1 MEPRPAV
8 AVGRLASGGAWVG
21 FAPAEDG
28 YRLAFGDEA
37 GELPPVV
44 TDPATLRADLLNVAL
59 AYFGDAA
66 EPAPDELQATH
77 GDVADLVRWL
87 AATAGDEAPPALRM
101 AVDAIDDG
109 LAADAVMLL
118 LEAASAAIGTGRE
131 GEQAD
136 PIDLLADRLRALGG

>member
-21 FAPAEDG
+21 VAPAQDG
-28 YRLAFGDEA
+28 YRLAFGDDA
-37 GELPPVV
+37 GELPLRAADS
-44 TDPATLRADLLNVAL
+44 TTLRADLLNVAL

-66 EPAPDELQATH
+66 DPAPDEMQATH
-77 GDVADLVRWL
+77 GDVADVVRWL
-87 AATAGDEAPPALRM
+87 AATAADEGPALRM

-118 LEAASAAIGTGRE
+118 LEAAVAATRTE
-131 GEQAD
+131 PESEQAD
-136 PIDLLADRLRALGG
+136 PIDLLAERYRALSR